1 MSEQDNH
8 VKITNVMMYQKLVE
22 ISDGQIKIWE
32 KIDGLA
38 DLPDRVRAVEI
49 EQAKI
54 AWISKVAYSALTAG
68 IVSVIAWVTTLG
80 KQLKLFTSAFWVY
93 AGERAIKTAAQAA
106 VAVLGSNTVTITNID
121 FVGLLAVAGGA
132 ALLSV
137 LTSIVASK

>member
-80 KQLKLFTSAFWVY
+80 K
-93 AGERAIKTAAQAA
+93 
-106 VAVLGSNTVTITNID
+106 
-121 FVGLLAVAGGA
+121 
-132 ALLSV
+132 
-137 LTSIVASK
+137 